1 MLAALEENKN
11 RAQSLPLRAYS
22 FVAEPDSYVAYNM
35 AMPKGKVCRG
45 GVRGMEESTQPNL
58 ELLGRLQEVMEAELS
73 VGR

>member
-1 MLAALEENKN
+1 M
-11 RAQSLPLRAYS
+11 
-22 FVAEPDSYVAYNM
+22 AYNM